1 MHETF
6 LLENRLRKDDLTSKC
21 CTLPDQWIAC
31 FFGIDG
37 SAFWVLLVEI
47 PSSAVSAEEPGA
59 VSVKIHVCFSRMR
72 LLSCHAVTLL
82 VRKVKPQ

>member
-1 MHETF
+1 MHEKF
-6 LLENRLRKDDLTSKC
+6 FLENRLRKDDLTSKC

-47 PSSAVSAEEPGA
+47 PSYAVSTEEPGA
-59 VSVKIHVCFSRMR
+59 VGVVRFTWVFPGRDFCP
-72 LLSCHAVTLL
+72 VTLS
-82 VRKVKPQ
+82 RCRRAA